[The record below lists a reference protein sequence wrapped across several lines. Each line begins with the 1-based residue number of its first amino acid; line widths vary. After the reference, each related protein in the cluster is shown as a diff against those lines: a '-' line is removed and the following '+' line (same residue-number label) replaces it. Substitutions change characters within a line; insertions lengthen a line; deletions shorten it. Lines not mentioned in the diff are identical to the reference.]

1 MTRHLLLRLRLAAAG
16 ALSLAMVAASV
27 ASLPVVLAASGSLYV
42 NSAAANCS
50 DAGNG
55 SATQPYCSIVKG
67 AQVATAGTTGF
78 VTGGAYAGSA
88 INPSSGL
95 AGSPL
100 TFAASPGLIVSGGT
114 HGISVSG
121 PSYILTDG

>member
-27 ASLPVVLAASGSLYV
+27 ASLPLVLAASGSLYV

-55 SATQPYCSIVKG
+55 STTPPHSPIVKG
-67 AQVATAGTTGF
+67 GQGPTPGTTVF
-78 VTGGAYAGSA
+78 ATGGAYARSP
-88 INPSSGL
+88 INPPPRL
-95 AGSPL
+95 AGSPP
-100 TFAASPGLIVSGGT
+100 T
-114 HGISVSG
+114 
-121 PSYILTDG
+121 